1 MILFCLLNLKFDSAT
16 MLVKLVKE
24 RNVVSVGVQV
34 SR

>member
-1 MILFCLLNLKFDSAT
+1 MSLFCLLNLKFDSET

-24 RNVVSVGVQV
+24 RNVVSVGVQI